1 MKKKIPVFLL
11 CFIMGVGSLFPVQ
24 NIQAY
29 DKAIRIQNEKI
40 APGVEQALYQ
50 WNTSQGQIIFSV
62 LKCDLTNPN

>member
-24 NIQAY
+24 NIQAD

-50 WNTSQGQIIFSV
+50 LSLIHI
-62 LKCDLTNPN
+62 